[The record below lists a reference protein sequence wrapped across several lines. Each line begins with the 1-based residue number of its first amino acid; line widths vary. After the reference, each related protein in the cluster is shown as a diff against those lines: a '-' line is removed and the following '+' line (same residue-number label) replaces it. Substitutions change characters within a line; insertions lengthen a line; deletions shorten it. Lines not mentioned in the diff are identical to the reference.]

1 MSGPVRD
8 EDGAPVRAVV
18 ALGANLGDREA
29 TLRAA
34 IGDLAGVAGVS
45 ILAAS
50 VPIASVA
57 VTLDGLDESK
67 PEYLNGVALLETT
80 LGAEALLDE
89 LNRIEDAHGRV
100 REERWGDRTLDLDL
114 IVHGDTVS
122 DTERLILPHPRAA
135 ERTFVLEPWLEV
147 DPEATLAGARVAD
160 LLAALRSSE
169 ARR

>member
-1 MSGPVRD
+1 MRD